1 MNAQSSRSHSIFSV
15 TIIQKHLD
23 KGETFEGKLNL
34 VDLAGSEKVSKSG
47 AEGNVLDEAK
57 NINKSL
63 STLGKVINALAENN
77 VSERLQSLFIRCLHH
92 LIDKRPPFFATRWR

>member
-77 VSERLQSLFIRCLHH
+77 VSERLHSQVIRYLCHS
-92 LIDKRPPFFATRWR
+92 FV